1 LTKIEIAILISE
13 SLQGSISPHSH
24 LKVTL
29 SGNGATLTNTG
40 GIISL
45 LDRNGLKVHGVAY
58 TKEQA
63 SVENTIVIF

>member
-1 LTKIEIAILISE
+1 
-13 SLQGSISPHSH
+13 
-24 LKVTL
+24 L
-29 SGNGATLTNTG
+29 SGNGAILLNTG

-58 TKEQA
+58 TQEQA